1 MLFFLS
7 TLALSIALDSVPSD
21 GAIAALPHEDSQ
33 ESYFVPAV
41 SGSDRLEPLPELKL
55 APELTQNPPDSEST
69 TPANDP
75 ELGTLRL
82 EELTKPQPPRD
93 ANAYLLGWIG
103 YSRSSNIFA
112 EVDPI
117 DDGLFRA
124 NLTFLTLQKVTPT
137 TTLFAS
143 AGGST
148 NRYQQQDE
156 YDYTGLNFNAGV
168 SQTLFDRTQAELGW
182 ENQQLFARE
191 GGDRF
196 LNSHAIYGQLR
207 RRDPLAARLNLE
219 TSYRLRFSFAEPDSR
234 SQTLH
239 SLRTALNYAPYQAL
253 ELGLE
258 YEFVYADFTRIER
271 SDRYHELL
279 ARLSYQLSPHSRIEL
294 FGGRSFGGSSDPNI
308 DFNNFI
314 FGIGLGFTLF

>member
-1 MLFFLS
+1 MFFLT
-7 TLALSIALDSVPSD
+7 TLGLSVALNPVASD
-21 GAIAALPHEDSQ
+21 GAIAALPHEDSR
-33 ESYFVPAV
+33 ESYFVPAR
-41 SGSDRLEPLPELKL
+41 DRVEPLPEIKF
-55 APELTQNPPDSEST
+55 APAIAQNPPESESE
-69 TPANDP
+69 TPPSDP

-82 EELTKPQPPRD
+82 EELPKPQPQAE

-103 YSRSSNIFA
+103 YSRSSNVFA

-143 AGGST
+143 IGGST
-148 NRYQQQDE
+148 NRYQQQ
-156 YDYTGLNFNAGV
+156 YDYDYKGLNFNAGV
-168 SQTLFDRTQAELGW
+168 SQTVFDRTEVELGW

-196 LNSHAIYGQLR
+196 LNSHTLYGQLR
-207 RRDPLAARLNLE
+207 RRDPLAARLNLD
-219 TSYRLRFSFAEPDSR
+219 TSYLLRFSFAEPDSR

-239 SLRTALNYAPYQAL
+239 SLRTALNYTPYQAL

-258 YEFVYADFTRIER
+258 YEFVYTDFTRIER

-279 ARLSYQLSPHSRIEL
+279 ARLSYQLSPHSQIEL

-314 FGIGLGFTLF
+314 FGVGFGFTLF